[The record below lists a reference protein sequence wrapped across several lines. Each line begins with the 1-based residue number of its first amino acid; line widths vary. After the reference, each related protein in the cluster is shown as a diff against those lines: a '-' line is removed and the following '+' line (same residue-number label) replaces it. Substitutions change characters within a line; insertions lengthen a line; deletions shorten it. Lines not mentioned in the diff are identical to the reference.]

1 MILVLALLAL
11 LTSFPVHGRR
21 SNEVGPDLVL
31 MNGRIWTG
39 NEAQPWASA
48 VAISGNKVVAV
59 GETKQLQKLAT
70 PKTTVIDL
78 AGKFVMPG
86 INDSHIHF
94 LGSAL
99 KLFEVDLTGARS
111 LEEIQRR
118 VAKFAAD
125 NPEEKWITGSGW
137 EYSYLPNQRLPTR
150 GDIDAA
156 GTRNN
161 PFATVK

>member
-1 MILVLALLAL
+1 MRERVLRPNIQIHCHESRIVILVLALLAL

-59 GETKQLQKLAT
+59 GETKQIRKLAT
-70 PKTTVIDL
+70 PKTMVIDL
-78 AGKFVMPG
+78 VGKFVMPG
-86 INDSHIHF
+86 INDSHVHF
-94 LGSAL
+94 LGGAL
-99 KLFEVDLTGARS
+99 KLFEVELTGARS

-118 VAKFAAD
+118 VAKFARENRD
-125 NPEEKWITGSGW
+125 E
-137 EYSYLPNQRLPTR
+137 R
-150 GDIDAA
+150 
-156 GTRNN
+156 
-161 PFATVK
+161 